1 MLIML
6 WHALTSLVVGS
17 QYIPPVFFG
26 KFIEN
31 FITTPVFKK
40 ILLDL
45 SKFKHI

>member
-26 KFIEN
+26 KFIE